1 MNKNYFDFHFH
12 PLAKNNLVPKSK
24 DASKDAQLTK
34 PIVMS
39 KAFKDY
45 TDETVLRRLES
56 QSCIDYLSEGQVGL
70 GVAAIAALEFGVASS
85 KGFVADILEN
95 NLKKPFD
102 VEYFEEVKEGEV
114 SYLNLFLKELELYRR
129 LRDVNTLKHRKKG
142 SLNLIKRSANNQ
154 DGMSDILP
162 KLVFAIE
169 GGHNLCMKKIGNT
182 LKYDDFSSF
191 KNDEFFDPSVA
202 ISQNSKDPA
211 TVLEKLVKSFRD
223 FGLDILYLTLTHLT
237 HIPEQHLATHAFG
250 LKTLKHPSFYPFGN
264 GLTALGKEVIKRAYE
279 LQIENKKSKTS
290 AKQSADGN
298 SSTQSAPVLIDV
310 KHLSLKSREDLY
322 DFRKKNGYNKI
333 PLVASHVGV
342 TGYSINDWKDNLNLK
357 KCMNHVDQ
365 GIKTLKIYTQPKMA
379 GYWGGNIKK
388 EFTFNP
394 CTINL
399 MDEDI
404 IEIANSKGLIG
415 IALNVDLLGGASNS
429 SKQDDNYEFMT
440 TADFISYFP
449 YNSLKSL
456 EYAGK
461 EEMQAEEAWLNPVQ
475 KDLHSLNLCFTIIH
489 IMAVIGLKTPE
500 HENPEKFICIGS
512 DFDGFIETTKICSD
526 SRRMKDLE
534 ASLLK
539 WLPVAAAKYQKVN
552 GGTKDLFKFT
562 KKKKVLDKVVAAI
575 LYDNGQNFLK
585 QQGFIVD
592 SNQNSGTDGIKQ
604 KREIETV

>member
-1 MNKNYFDFHFH
+1 MNKNYFDLHFH
-12 PLAKNNLVPKSK
+12 PLAKNHLAPQSK
-24 DASKDAQLTK
+24 DTYKDGHLTK
-34 PIVMS
+34 PINMS

-45 TDETVLRRLES
+45 TEETILRRLES
-56 QSCIDYLSEGQVGL
+56 QSCIAYLREGHVGL
-70 GVAAIAALEFGVASS
+70 GVAAIAALEFGLAAS
-85 KGFVADILEN
+85 KGFVADILES

-102 VEYFEEVKEGEV
+102 LEYFEAVKEGEL
-114 SYLNLFLKELELYRR
+114 SYLNLFLQEVELYRK
-129 LRDVNTLKHRKKG
+129 LRDEAMPKLQQAG
-142 SLNLIKRSANNQ
+142 SLNLIKRYPDKQ
-154 DGMSDILP
+154 DRKSDSRP

-182 LKYDDFSSF
+182 LEYDEFTSF
-191 KNDEFFDPSVA
+191 NNNFFDPSTV
-202 ISQNSKDPA
+202 ISRERKDPA
-211 TVLEKLVKSFRD
+211 MLLQKLVGSFRES
-223 FGLDILYLTLTHLT
+223 GMDILYLTLTHLT

-279 LQIENKKSKTS
+279 LKIQNGQHKTTS
-290 AKQSADGN
+290 KQSNGKDTDLA
-298 SSTQSAPVLIDV
+298 APVLIDI

-322 DFRKKNGYNKI
+322 EFRKKNKYNSI
-333 PLVASHVGV
+333 PLIASHVGV
-342 TGYSINDWKDNLNLK
+342 TGYSIHDWKDNLMLK
-357 KCMNHVDQ
+357 KCVNHVDQ
-365 GIKTLKIYTQPKMA
+365 GIKTVKIYTQPKMA

-404 IEIANSKGLIG
+404 IEVANSKGLIG
-415 IALNVDLLGGASNS
+415 LTLNMDLLGDELNS

-449 YNSLKSL
+449 YNSLKAL
-456 EYAGK
+456 DYAGK
-461 EEMQAEEAWLNPVQ
+461 EEMQAEEAWLSPPRR
-475 KDLHSLNLCFTIIH
+475 DLHPLNLCYNILH
-489 IMAVIGLKTPE
+489 IMAVIGMKTIG
-500 HENPEKFICIGS
+500 NDKPEKFICIGS

-539 WLPVAAAKYQKVN
+539 WLPVAAVKYQKVN
-552 GGTKDLFKFT
+552 GGTKDLFEFT

-575 LYDNGQNFLK
+575 LYENGKNFLE
-585 QQGFIVD
+585 QQGFMVA
-592 SNQNSGTDGIKQ
+592 SSENSETPQSSKKQ
-604 KREIETV
+604 AVAAV